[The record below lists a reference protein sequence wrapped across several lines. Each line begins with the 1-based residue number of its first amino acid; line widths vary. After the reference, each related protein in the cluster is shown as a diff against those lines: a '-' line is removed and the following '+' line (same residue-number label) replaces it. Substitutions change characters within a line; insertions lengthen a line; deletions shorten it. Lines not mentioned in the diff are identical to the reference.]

1 MQMEIHNLRTRLN
14 ESETTSTSKFVRLN
28 ADMEEMTLTLN
39 QSTQAKN
46 KEDNDEEKEALS
58 KNIENALKKEITT
71 LDSKF
76 K

>member
-14 ESETTSTSKFVRLN
+14 ESETSSTSNFVRLN

-39 QSTQAKN
+39 QSAQAKN

>member
-1 MQMEIHNLRTRLN
+1 MEIHNLRTRLN